1 MNPRIALTGLFLV
14 FHAAGAKAE
23 VLTLQWDANRQF
35 VHEGT
40 LAPGKFLEV
49 CGKLRAASRIEWS
62 FQASAPLLSNVHY
75 HQGKEVI
82 YPARHAASNSL
93 SERLIA
99 PVDQEYCW
107 MWTNRG
113 AASAK
118 LSLRLI
124 QAD

>member
-1 MNPRIALTGLFLV
+1 MNPRNVFLGLLLTLL
-14 FHAAGAKAE
+14 AAGAKAE

-35 VHEGT
+35 AHEGT

-49 CGKLRAASRIEWS
+49 CGKLAAASRIDWS
-62 FQASAPLLSNVHY
+62 FQASAPPLSNVHY

-82 YPARHAASNSL
+82 YPARHPASSSL
-93 SERLIA
+93 SERLVA

-107 MWTNRG
+107 MWTNRSDL
-113 AASAK
+113 AAK
-118 LSLRLI
+118 LSLRLV